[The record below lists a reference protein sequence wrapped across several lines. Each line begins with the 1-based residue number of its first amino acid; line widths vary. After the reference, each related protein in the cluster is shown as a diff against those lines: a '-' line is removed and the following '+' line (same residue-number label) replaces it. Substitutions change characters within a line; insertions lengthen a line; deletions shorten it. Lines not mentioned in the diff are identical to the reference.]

1 MNRVCVD
8 DSGFTEENFM
18 MQKLTKQKH
27 IFAPLMHAI
36 SLFCMQSQA
45 SVKGNQLVLS

>member
-1 MNRVCVD
+1 MTQDLLKRI
-8 DSGFTEENFM
+8 FM

-36 SLFCMQSQA
+36 SLFCMQSQV
-45 SVKGNQLVLS
+45 SVKGNQLVVMNN